1 MKGGVLMNQ
10 QKIGEFLKH
19 LRKDKGLTQEQL
31 AEEFGVSSRSVSR
44 WENGNTM
51 PDISIIIELADFYD
65 VDIREIICGERKSEN
80 MDKELKDTLV
90 TVADYTNNENGKIM
104 QSAVNMAIIT
114 SVIFG
119 IVTPIIFYLY
129 ILKDN
134 LLLNLVAI
142 GTSFGM
148 LYCGLSMLRLL
159 EMNEK
164 ISKKSHKI
172 SAILIVCVGLCSMI
186 PVIGNAIITL
196 LHLI

>member
-1 MKGGVLMNQ
+1 MDQK
-10 QKIGEFLKH
+10 KIGLFLRE
-19 LRKDKGLTQEQL
+19 LRNEKNLSQEQL
-31 AEEFGVSSRSVSR
+31 AEEFGVSSRSISR

-65 VDIREIICGERKSEN
+65 VDIREIIHGERKSEN

-119 IVTPIIFYLY
+119 IVTPIIFYFYFL
-129 ILKDN
+129 IDN

-142 GTSFGM
+142 GTSSGM

-164 ISKKSHKI
+164 ISKKSHKV
-172 SAILIVCVGLCSMI
+172 SAILIVCVGLYTMI
-186 PVIGNAIITL
+186 PVIGNPILKL

>member
-1 MKGGVLMNQ
+1 MNQ

-90 TVADYTNNENGKIM
+90 TVADYANNENGKIM

-119 IVTPIIFYLY
+119 IVTPIIYYFYFST
-129 ILKDN
+129 DN

-159 EMNEK
+159 KMNEK
-164 ISKKSHKI
+164 ISKKSHKV
-172 SAILIVCVGLCSMI
+172 SAILIVCAGLCTMI
-186 PVIGNAIITL
+186 PVICNAILTL

>member
-1 MKGGVLMNQ
+1 MKGGVLVNQ

-119 IVTPIIFYLY
+119 IVTPIIFYFYFL
-129 ILKDN
+129 IDN

-142 GTSFGM
+142 GTSSGM

-164 ISKKSHKI
+164 ISKKSHKV
-172 SAILIVCVGLCSMI
+172 SAILIVCVGLYSMI
-186 PVIGNAIITL
+186 PVIGNAIL
-196 LHLI
+196 KLFHLI

>member
-1 MKGGVLMNQ
+1 MDQK
-10 QKIGEFLKH
+10 KIGLFLRE
-19 LRKDKGLTQEQL
+19 LRNEKNLSQEQL
-31 AEEFGVSSRSVSR
+31 AEEFGVSSRSISR

-65 VDIREIICGERKSEN
+65 VDIREIIHGERKSEN

-119 IVTPIIFYLY
+119 IITPVIFYFY
-129 ILKDN
+129 ISLDN
-134 LLLNLVAI
+134 LLLNMAAI
-142 GTSFGM
+142 ATSFGV
-148 LYCGLSMLRLL
+148 LYSGLSVLRLF

-164 ISKKSHKI
+164 ISKKSHKVLGI
-172 SAILIVCVGLCSMI
+172 IMVCVAFLLMI
-186 PVIGNAIITL
+186 LVIGNAILKLIHL
-196 LHLI
+196 L

>member
-1 MKGGVLMNQ
+1 MNQ

-119 IVTPIIFYLY
+119 IVTSIIFYFY
-129 ILKDN
+129 ILIDN

-142 GTSFGM
+142 GTSSGM

-159 EMNEK
+159 EMNKK
-164 ISKKSHKI
+164 ISKKSHKV

-186 PVIGNAIITL
+186 PVIGNAILKL

>member
-1 MKGGVLMNQ
+1 VNQ

-119 IVTPIIFYLY
+119 IVTPIIFYFYFL
-129 ILKDN
+129 IDN

-142 GTSFGM
+142 GTSSGM

-164 ISKKSHKI
+164 ISKKSHKV
-172 SAILIVCVGLCSMI
+172 SAILIVCVGLYTMI
-186 PVIGNAIITL
+186 PVIGNPILKFILKL

>member
-1 MKGGVLMNQ
+1 MNQ

-65 VDIREIICGERKSEN
+65 VDIREIIRGERKSEN

-119 IVTPIIFYLY
+119 IVTPIIFYFYFL
-129 ILKDN
+129 IDN

-142 GTSFGM
+142 GTSSGM

-164 ISKKSHKI
+164 ISKKSHKV
-172 SAILIVCVGLCSMI
+172 SAILIVCVGLYSMI
-186 PVIGNAIITL
+186 PVIGNPILKL

>member
-1 MKGGVLMNQ
+1 MNQ

-90 TVADYTNNENGKIM
+90 TVADYANNENGKIM
-104 QSAVNMAIIT
+104 QSAVNMTIIT
-114 SVIFG
+114 SVIFA
-119 IVTPIIFYLY
+119 IVTPIIFYFY
-129 ILKDN
+129 ILIDN

-142 GTSFGM
+142 GTSSGM

-159 EMNEK
+159 EMNNK
-164 ISKKSHKI
+164 ISKKSHKV

-186 PVIGNAIITL
+186 PVIGNAIFKL
-196 LHLI
+196 LHLF

>member
-1 MKGGVLMNQ
+1 MNQ

-114 SVIFG
+114 SVIFA
-119 IVTPIIFYLY
+119 IVTPIIFYFY
-129 ILKDN
+129 ILIDN

-164 ISKKSHKI
+164 ISKKAHKV
-172 SAILIVCVGLCSMI
+172 SAILIVCVGLYSMI
-186 PVIGNAIITL
+186 PVIGNAILTL
-196 LHLI
+196 FHLI

>member
-1 MKGGVLMNQ
+1 MNQ

-31 AEEFGVSSRSVSR
+31 AEEFGVSSRSISR

-65 VDIREIICGERKSEN
+65 VDIREIIHGERKSEN

-114 SVIFG
+114 SVLFEI
-119 IVTPIIFYLY
+119 ITLIIFYFYSLS
-129 ILKDN
+129 DN
-134 LLLNLVAI
+134 LLLNLAAI
-142 GTSFGM
+142 VTSFGV
-148 LYCGLSMLRLL
+148 LYSGLSVLRLF

-164 ISKKSHKI
+164 ISKKSHKVLGI
-172 SAILIVCVGLCSMI
+172 IIVCVALFLMI
-186 PVIGNAIITL
+186 GVICNAILQLI
-196 LHLI
+196 HLI

>member
-1 MKGGVLMNQ
+1 MNQ

-65 VDIREIICGERKSEN
+65 VDIREIIHGERKSEN

-119 IVTPIIFYLY
+119 IVTPIIFYFYFL
-129 ILKDN
+129 IDN

-164 ISKKSHKI
+164 ISKKSHKV
-172 SAILIVCVGLCSMI
+172 SAILIVCVGLYSMI
-186 PVIGNAIITL
+186 PVIGNAILKL

>member
-1 MKGGVLMNQ
+1 VNQ

-119 IVTPIIFYLY
+119 IVTPIIFYFYFL
-129 ILKDN
+129 IDN

-142 GTSFGM
+142 GTSSGM

-164 ISKKSHKI
+164 ISKKSHKV
-172 SAILIVCVGLCSMI
+172 SAILIVCVGLYTMI
-186 PVIGNAIITL
+186 PVIGNPILKL

>member
-1 MKGGVLMNQ
+1 MNQ

-65 VDIREIICGERKSEN
+65 VDICEIICGERKSEN

-119 IVTPIIFYLY
+119 IVTPIIFYFYFL
-129 ILKDN
+129 IDN

-142 GTSFGM
+142 GTSSGM

-164 ISKKSHKI
+164 ISKKSHKV
-172 SAILIVCVGLCSMI
+172 SAILIVCVGLYSMI
-186 PVIGNAIITL
+186 PVIGNAILKL

>member
-1 MKGGVLMNQ
+1 MDQK
-10 QKIGEFLKH
+10 KIGSFLRE
-19 LRKDKGLTQEQL
+19 LRNEKNLSQEQL
-31 AEEFGVSSRSVSR
+31 AEEFGVSSRSISR

-65 VDIREIICGERKSEN
+65 VDIREIIHGERKSEN

-119 IVTPIIFYLY
+119 IVTPIIFYFYFL
-129 ILKDN
+129 IDN
-134 LLLNLVAI
+134 LLLNLAAI
-142 GTSFGM
+142 VTSFGV
-148 LYCGLSMLRLL
+148 LYSGLSVLRLF

-164 ISKKSHKI
+164 ISKKSHKVLGI
-172 SAILIVCVGLCSMI
+172 IIVCVALFLMI
-186 PVIGNAIITL
+186 VVIGNAILKLI
-196 LHLI
+196 HLV

>member
-1 MKGGVLMNQ
+1 MNQ

-119 IVTPIIFYLY
+119 IVTNYL
-129 ILKDN
+129 LKYKN
-134 LLLNLVAI
+134 I
-142 GTSFGM
+142 
-148 LYCGLSMLRLL
+148 
-159 EMNEK
+159 K
-164 ISKKSHKI
+164 
-172 SAILIVCVGLCSMI
+172 
-186 PVIGNAIITL
+186 
-196 LHLI
+196 

>member
-1 MKGGVLMNQ
+1 MNQ

-119 IVTPIIFYLY
+119 IVTSIIFYFY
-129 ILKDN
+129 ILIDN
-134 LLLNLVAI
+134 LLLNLVVI
-142 GTSFGM
+142 GTSSGM

-186 PVIGNAIITL
+186 PVIGNAILKL

>member
-1 MKGGVLMNQ
+1 MNQ

-119 IVTPIIFYLY
+119 IVTPIIFYFYFL
-129 ILKDN
+129 IDN

-142 GTSFGM
+142 GTSSGM

-164 ISKKSHKI
+164 ISKKSHKV
-172 SAILIVCVGLCSMI
+172 SAILIVCVGLYSMI
-186 PVIGNAIITL
+186 PVIGNAILKL